1 LWLQAEGCSCNS
13 WFPGAGSRPRP
24 GPVL

>member
-13 WFPGAGSRPRP
+13 WFPDAGSRPRP